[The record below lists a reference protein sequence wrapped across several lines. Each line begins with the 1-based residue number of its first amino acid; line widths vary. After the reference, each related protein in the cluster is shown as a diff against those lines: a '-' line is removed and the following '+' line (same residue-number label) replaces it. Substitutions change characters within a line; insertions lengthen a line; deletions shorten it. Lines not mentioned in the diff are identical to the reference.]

1 MTDRFSG
8 RLSAK
13 RCTEGFDTSTMRFNS
28 QEKATRQ
35 PFKATWIHARH
46 ARHEAKRDRHAA
58 RMQVPV
64 PKQEGRR
71 HPSILCPTID
81 VS

>member
-8 RLSAK
+8 GK
-13 RCTEGFDTSTMRFNS
+13 EITEGFDTSTTRLNS
-28 QEKATRQ
+28 LEKATRQ
-35 PFKATWIHARH
+35 PSKATWIH

-58 RMQVPV
+58 RMHVPV

-71 HPSILCPTID
+71 HPSILCPTIE